1 MVAKDFNGRRAVTKE
16 CNFRRA
22 LNKKFNVRRTIYKK
36 FLRKYDTKPVVT
48 FTKF

>member
-1 MVAKDFNGRRAVTKE
+1 MVAKDFNVRRAVTKE

-22 LNKKFNVRRTIYKK
+22 LNKKFNVRRSIYKK

>member
-1 MVAKDFNGRRAVTKE
+1 MVAKDFNVRRAVTKE